1 MTVWNFDAELT
12 EVQKKY
18 PYKPR
23 WDYPKDGTI
32 FDEDKSV
39 KWNREQVALKQAQWN
54 AERKELNEKRIEEQN
69 KVIDRIV
76 KFICDEIDI
85 TEAAARRLWERAD
98 WDFNHLETLIDDYDY
113 IRTVDNR

>member
-1 MTVWNFDAELT
+1 M
-12 EVQKKY
+12 
-18 PYKPR
+18 
-23 WDYPKDGTI
+23 
-32 FDEDKSV
+32 
-39 KWNREQVALKQAQWN
+39 
-54 AERKELNEKRIEEQN
+54 
-69 KVIDRIV
+69 IDRIV